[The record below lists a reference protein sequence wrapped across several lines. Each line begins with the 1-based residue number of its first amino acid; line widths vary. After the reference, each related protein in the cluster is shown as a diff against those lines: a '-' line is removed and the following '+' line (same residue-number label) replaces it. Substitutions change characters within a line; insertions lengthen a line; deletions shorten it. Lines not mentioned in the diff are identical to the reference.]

1 MNLRVKMPKIPQKIV
16 KQMAKRPGY
25 QQEIA
30 SAGIFLRNGLGLTT
44 KTIKGLVAGQRKTN
58 KDADEWS
65 LFESIF
71 TVIFKNKY
79 QDDFT
84 FSYYAPANEEELS
97 YVLNEPSEYGETVL
111 AFWRLPDHE
120 WQVFIVA
127 GRSEKVFKL
136 LPGKFVCQPGSE
148 KGISVYTADLRE
160 WSKMFYEGTEEP
172 VYEFAE
178 GLLEI

>member
-1 MNLRVKMPKIPQKIV
+1 MRRELACEAVTKSGLPARTRSPALQPHAPNFEGGRVAAQRLCRLDGNKNLRKW
-16 KQMAKRPGY
+16 
-25 QQEIA
+25 
-30 SAGIFLRNGLGLTT
+30 LR
-44 KTIKGLVAGQRKTN
+44 R
-58 KDADEWS
+58 
-65 LFESIF
+65 
-71 TVIFKNKY
+71 
-79 QDDFT
+79 
-84 FSYYAPANEEELS
+84 EEMGCEKC
-97 YVLNEPSEYGETVL
+97 VWKVC
-111 AFWRLPDHE
+111 
-120 WQVFIVA
+120 